1 MNDATDILDYLAANG
16 FVIGY
21 RDTGAIRLPNG
32 RTAFVRERV
41 TNRGVTQIVIDHPP
55 HGGRAGFYTQRFT
68 SRERAL
74 RARQGASK

>member
-1 MNDATDILDYLAANG
+1 MNDTADILDYLAANG

-21 RDTGAIRLPNG
+21 RDTGAIRLSNG

-41 TNRGVTQIVIDHPP
+41 TAKGVTQIVVKHQSSR
-55 HGGRAGFYTQRFT
+55 GTSYQRFT

-74 RARQGASK
+74 RALQGASK